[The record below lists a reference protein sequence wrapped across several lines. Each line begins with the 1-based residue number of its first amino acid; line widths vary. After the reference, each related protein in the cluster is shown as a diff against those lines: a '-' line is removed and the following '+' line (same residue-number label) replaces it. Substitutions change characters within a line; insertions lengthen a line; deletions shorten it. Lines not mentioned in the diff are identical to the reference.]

1 MKEWRCFSSRKYSKK
16 EYNEMKK
23 IIKNDFERLLI
34 LFDDYEDNKE
44 LIGELKNVI
53 KNICDNEITSF
64 CVNDR
69 IDLLP
74 DYLCF
79 DYIDPNG
86 FRTCENFDYISV
98 IMNRNAR
105 EFYFVYRL
113 DPSFG
118 TIIKEFNIKD
128 KKIIHNEYK
137 DYFASSIFDD
147 YIYLHSDIL
156 KLKKLE
162 RLN

>member
-1 MKEWRCFSSRKYSKK
+1 MEECICFSSK
-16 EYNEMKK
+16 EYNEMQK
-23 IIKNDFERLLI
+23 IIKKDFERLLI
-34 LFDDYEDNKE
+34 LFDDYENNKE

-53 KNICDNEITSF
+53 ENICNNEITSLGIN
-64 CVNDR
+64 VR

-74 DYLCF
+74 NYLCF

-98 IMNRNAR
+98 IMNRNAK

-118 TIIKEFNIKD
+118 TIIKKFNIKD
-128 KKIIHNEYK
+128 KKIIYSKYK
-137 DYFASSIFDD
+137 DKFASTLFDD
-147 YIYLHSDIL
+147 KMFLNSHIL
-156 KLKKLE
+156 KLKSLE